1 MVDAAWPDRRLI
13 AELDSYGIHTSRR
26 NFEEDRARDR
36 ALTVAGWRVVRITW
50 RQLHHHRATL
60 AAELRRSSP
69 SPHANTQ
76 GIGAQADDGASTHG
90 RVRGT
95 AQGRAPLRAP
105 ALMELFD
112 TTQLGL
118 QRAIEGAAQRQT
130 ALASNLAN
138 ANTPD
143 FKPKDVDFH
152 SALQRGLRHRRPQ
165 GGRGRGLPTTTQTD
179 VMRQDG
185 NGIDVD
191 VESAKMA
198 ENGLEYQALVQ
209 VAVGRIA
216 ILQSAMGPLMGLFDA
231 LDISAQRA

>member
-1 MVDAAWPDRRLI
+1 
-13 AELDSYGIHTSRR
+13 
-26 NFEEDRARDR
+26 
-36 ALTVAGWRVVRITW
+36 
-50 RQLHHHRATL
+50 
-60 AAELRRSSP
+60 
-69 SPHANTQ
+69 
-76 GIGAQADDGASTHG
+76 
-90 RVRGT
+90 
-95 AQGRAPLRAP
+95 
-105 ALMELFD
+105 MELFD

-138 ANTPD
+138 ANTPG

-152 SALQRGLRHRRPQ
+152 SALQRAFAT
-165 GGRGRGLPTTTQTD
+165 GGRKEIESAGFATTTQEN

-209 VAVGRIA
+209 VARGRID
-216 ILQSAMGPLMGLFDA
+216 IIESAMGTK
-231 LDISAQRA
+231 